1 MAVVTD
7 WTADKAARFGR
18 ADLRFR
24 HDLHARPLFDD
35 AGLERVLDLYPRERL
50 GVFTMGEDP
59 TDWRSWRRGAAAGLT
74 GDRLLE
80 AVHAGRIWLNLREV
94 GEHLPD
100 YAALSDEIFADLEG
114 HASGL
119 RTLKRDMGLLI
130 SSANTQVFYHLDVP
144 LVTLWS
150 LRGEKRLYVYPPEA
164 PYVAADE
171 LEAIVLKNKPE
182 QFAFDPAWD
191 AQAQVFDMA
200 PGDMITWRQNAPH
213 RVVNGP
219 MLNVS
224 LSIEFMTPQ
233 ALMRANVIYAN
244 GLLRRRAGLDLRV
257 QARPGPTAFAKFGLA
272 RAAKAVRRSP
282 GKTAPRI
289 DFRLDAARPGELLPV
304 AAPAQA

>member
-18 ADLRFR
+18 ANLRFR
-24 HDLHARPLFDD
+24 HDLHGRPMFDE

-59 TDWRSWRRGAAAGLT
+59 TDWRSWRRGAAEGVT

-80 AVHAGRIWLNLREV
+80 AVRAGRIWLNLRDV
-94 GEHLPD
+94 GAHLPD
-100 YAALSDEIFADLEG
+100 YAALCDEIFTDLES
-114 HASGL
+114 HARGL
-119 RTLKRDMGLLI
+119 RTFKRDLGLLI
-130 SSANTQVFYHLDVP
+130 SSANAQVFYHLDVP
-144 LVTLWS
+144 LVTLWG
-150 LRGEKRLYVYPPEA
+150 LRGEKTLYVYPPEA
-164 PYVAADE
+164 PFVAPDE
-171 LEAIVLKNKPE
+171 LEAIILKDKPE
-182 QFAFDPAWD
+182 QFAFDPGWD
-191 AQAQVFDMA
+191 ARAETFAMA

-244 GLLRRRAGLDLRV
+244 GLLRRRAGLSPRV
-257 QARPGPTAFAKFGLA
+257 QERLGPTALAKLGLA
-272 RAAKAVRRSP
+272 RAAKAVRRTP
-282 GKTAPRI
+282 GRTAPAV
-289 DFRLDAARPGELLPV
+289 DFRLDARRPGELSPV
-304 AAPAQA
+304 A